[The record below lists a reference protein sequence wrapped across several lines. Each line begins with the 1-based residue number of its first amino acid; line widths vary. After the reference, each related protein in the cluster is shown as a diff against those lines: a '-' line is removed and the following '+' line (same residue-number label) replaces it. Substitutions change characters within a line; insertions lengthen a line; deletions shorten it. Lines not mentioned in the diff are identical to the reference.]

1 MCFTNH
7 RNIYKYLFQNTVM
20 LKKEWV
26 YREILYQ
33 LENNNNAFTQ
43 KKLAAVCNTS
53 IGNVNKALQPFE
65 RMNALDK
72 KHFGFHILDPRK
84 ILLYWA
90 SIRRLDKDIVYQT
103 FSDAPIRT
111 IEQTMP
117 PCLFTAYSAYKFI
130 FNSTPSDYSEVF
142 AYVVDKNLEKTKQ
155 RFSKTENPPNLII
168 LHMDQHL
175 QAFDTIPLGQ
185 LFVDLWNINT
195 WYAQEFLKELEDKI
209 YGILE

>member
-1 MCFTNH
+1 
-7 RNIYKYLFQNTVM
+7 M

-33 LENNNNAFTQ
+33 LEHNNNTFTQ
-43 KKLAAVCNTS
+43 KNLAAVCNTS
-53 IGNVNKALQPFE
+53 ISNVNKALQPFE
-65 RMNALDK
+65 QMNALDK
-72 KHFGFHILDPRK
+72 KHFGFRILDPRK

-90 SIRRLDKDIVYQT
+90 SMRRLTRDITYQT
-103 FSDAPIRT
+103 FADMSIRT

-130 FNSTPSDYSEVF
+130 FNTTPADYSEVF
-142 AYVVDKNLEKTKQ
+142 AYVDDTNLEKTQQ
-155 RFSKTENPPNLII
+155 RFPQTRQSPNLII
-168 LHMDQHL
+168 LHMDEHL
-175 QAFDTIPLGQ
+175 QKFNTIPLGQ

-195 WYAQEFLKELEDKI
+195 WYAQEFLKELENKI